1 MTFDDSH
8 IDALADLL
16 SETAKAEIMPRFR
29 RLDRSGIRRKGAR
42 DDLVT
47 EGDTAAERMIANTL
61 RDRYPGAL
69 VVGEEAVSA
78 NAALLDGLADAD
90 LAFVVDPIDGT
101 FNFASGLPLF
111 CVMLAVTVKGET
123 VAGIIHDPVG
133 GDCVLAARDAG
144 SFVRDAAGGLTPAK
158 VAEPVPASH
167 MIGALSWQFF
177 DEPDRSR
184 VAANYTRC
192 LAPMNYRC
200 VAHEY
205 RLLAQGYA
213 DFACYT
219 KLMPWDHLAGTLIH
233 AEAGGHVAMLDGTS
247 YRVGNPSGHLLAAPD
262 PASWRELKQLLWG
275 DCYAHANSRT

>member
-8 IDALADLL
+8 MDALADLL

-29 RLDRSGIRRKGAR
+29 RLERSSIRRKTSR
-42 DDLVT
+42 DDVVT
-47 EGDTAAERMIANTL
+47 EGDIAAERVITKAL
-61 RDRYPGAL
+61 RQRYPGAL
-69 VVGEEAVSA
+69 IVGEEAVSE
-78 NAALLDGLADAD
+78 NAALLDGLPGAD
-90 LAFVVDPIDGT
+90 LAFIVDPIDGT

-111 CVMLAVTVKGET
+111 CVMLAVTMKGET

-133 GDCVLAARDAG
+133 GDWVLAARGTG
-144 SFVRDAAGGLTPAK
+144 SFTRDAAGDLTPTR
-158 VAEPVPASH
+158 VADPIPVSE
-167 MIGALSWQFF
+167 MTGSLSWQFL

-205 RLLAQGYA
+205 RLLAQGHA
-213 DFACYT
+213 EFACYT

-233 AEAGGHVAMLDGTS
+233 AEAGGHVAQLDGTP
-247 YRVGNPSGHLLAAPD
+247 YRVGDASESRLLAAPD
-262 PASWRELKQLLWG
+262 SDSWLELRRLLW
-275 DCYAHANSRT
+275 DV